1 VRKVGNPR
9 DGNAGAPGNSEKHSN
24 FPAVTSKLSR
34 DKATRPA
41 LPAKYDAA
49 RRALAEAH
57 RVDEVK
63 TIRDKAVALQ
73 TYAAQAKDGE
83 LIKHATEIR
92 MRAER
97 RAGELLAEMKERGE
111 RDDGRRNRNPVL
123 KSQGATPKL
132 SDLGISKTQS
142 SRWQALA
149 ALEPDKFE
157 TRVEQAAATAY
168 DRLTGRFLKE
178 AEIARQQ
185 EEHAKRVEHGCT
197 VADLET
203 VIAAGKRFPIIYAD
217 PPWPWETW
225 APSGKIKTGPEHHYN
240 TSALDEIA
248 RLPVAALAAD
258 DCALLLW
265 TISPQLPAALDLIT
279 AWGFTFKTV
288 AFVWVNQNPNGEGL
302 FTGTGHVTR
311 ANAEYVWLAT
321 KGAPSRLAKDVHQI
335 VLAPVGEHSAKPEE
349 VRRRLERLYAGPYL
363 ELYGRRPVTG
373 WTVWGNEIPRADFP
387 PYDAPDD
394 ISNSVA
400 EGFRAVRARVG
411 DAGGWA
417 EQEQNG
423 FPDLPDFLRRAPATD
438 GGER

>member
-111 RDDGRRNRNPVL
+111 RDDGRGNRNPVL

-197 VADLET
+197 VADLEAVDRRGKSDSPLSMPT
-203 VIAAGKRFPIIYAD
+203 RPGRGKRGRRAAKSRPARNIITTR
-217 PPWPWETW
+217 PH
-225 APSGKIKTGPEHHYN
+225 SM
-240 TSALDEIA
+240 
-248 RLPVAALAAD
+248 R
-258 DCALLLW
+258 
-265 TISPQLPAALDLIT
+265 SPDS
-279 AWGFTFKTV
+279 
-288 AFVWVNQNPNGEGL
+288 
-302 FTGTGHVTR
+302 
-311 ANAEYVWLAT
+311 
-321 KGAPSRLAKDVHQI
+321 PSRHW
-335 VLAPVGEHSAKPEE
+335 
-349 VRRRLERLYAGPYL
+349 RRTIAHCCC
-363 ELYGRRPVTG
+363 GRSHH
-373 WTVWGNEIPRADFP
+373 NC
-387 PYDAPDD
+387 
-394 ISNSVA
+394 
-400 EGFRAVRARVG
+400 
-411 DAGGWA
+411 
-417 EQEQNG
+417 
-423 FPDLPDFLRRAPATD
+423 LLRSI
-438 GGER
+438 